1 MVLQYEYVPW
11 PLRGDE
17 EDHLE
22 ALVLKKNRVC
32 ENKDFDF
39 FFIFRGEK
47 KGGAFAVNDAWW
59 VGRRKKGEEGRA
71 EGETLSKLGE
81 SSTAPSSL
89 PQGGYVPN
97 FTPYTPLDISLQNVF

>member
-1 MVLQYEYVPW
+1 M
-11 PLRGDE
+11 
-17 EDHLE
+17 
-22 ALVLKKNRVC
+22 C
-32 ENKDFDF
+32 ENKDFEF

-81 SSTAPSSL
+81 SPTAPPSL
-89 PQGGYVPN
+89 PSGWVRTKLHALHN
-97 FTPYTPLDISLQNVF
+97 ARFFCKMSLNLKF

>member
-1 MVLQYEYVPW
+1 M
-11 PLRGDE
+11 
-17 EDHLE
+17 
-22 ALVLKKNRVC
+22 C